1 MKVDR
6 GVLAI
11 MDDRQTAAGEAR
23 EPKKITVNEAWQLV
37 QNGSNPFFLDTRN
50 LKHYGQSNEKIQ
62 GSVRIWRAELA
73 ARIGEIPAERTIIA
87 CCNCHRENS
96 SGKAVS
102 ILYENGFAEA
112 YALLGGMDAWR
123 EAGLPLVPKED

>member
-1 MKVDR
+1 
-6 GVLAI
+6 
-11 MDDRQTAAGEAR
+11 MDDRQTATGEAR
-23 EPKKITVNEAWQLV
+23 EPMKITVNEAWQLV

-50 LKHYGQSNEKIQ
+50 LKHYGQSNEKIA
-62 GSVRIWRAELA
+62 GSVRIWRDELA

-87 CCNCHRENS
+87 CCSCHRENS
-96 SGKAVS
+96 SGKAVL
-102 ILYENGFAEA
+102 ILYEHGFDEA